1 MAHLSERAKL
11 IVLLVTTVVVSGC
24 HRASPSEVGEAERAS
39 AFPMAEM
46 QTARHAS
53 DISPGSVAQAALG
66 TPMREA
72 GAAGVP
78 TPASS
83 EKLK

>member
-1 MAHLSERAKL
+1 
-11 IVLLVTTVVVSGC
+11 
-24 HRASPSEVGEAERAS
+24 
-39 AFPMAEM
+39 MAEM

-53 DISPGSVAQAALG
+53 DMSPGSVAQAALG

-72 GAAGVP
+72 PVAGVP

-83 EKLK
+83 PKPKQARSVVAFRAWSVGQQPAKLQVD

>member
-1 MAHLSERAKL
+1 MAVCFERPKV
-11 IVLLVTTVVVSGC
+11 IVALVATVIVCGC

-39 AFPMAEM
+39 AFLMAEM

-72 GAAGVP
+72 PVAGMP

-83 EKLK
+83 QKLK